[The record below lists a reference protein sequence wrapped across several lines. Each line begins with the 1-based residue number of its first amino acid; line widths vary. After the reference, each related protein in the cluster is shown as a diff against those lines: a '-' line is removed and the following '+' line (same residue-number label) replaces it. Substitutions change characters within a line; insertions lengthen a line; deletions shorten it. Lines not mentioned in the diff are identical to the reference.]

1 MCTGGSRWVL
11 GMELL
16 GLPETHTAALTS
28 LSFRGSLPP
37 SKTVAILFNE
47 ETGPTPRKKPKKTHL
62 PANFGPG
69 LPSYS
74 TDAHNTYKE
83 QEIEKE
89 EEVLGDFYTAR
100 PHLLS
105 LAGPKGKADRQ

>member
-1 MCTGGSRWVL
+1 M
-11 GMELL
+11 
-16 GLPETHTAALTS
+16 
-28 LSFRGSLPP
+28 
-37 SKTVAILFNE
+37 AILFNE
-47 ETGPTPRKKPKKTHL
+47 ETGPTPKKTHL

-74 TDAHNTYKE
+74 IDAHNTYKE

-89 EEVLGDFYTAR
+89 EEVLGDFYAAR

-105 LAGPKGKADRQ
+105 LAGPTGKADRQCIMLQTGPLGSFRATP